1 MKKTRINIAIV
12 ESSDIIFEG
21 LSNIL
26 HRFDKQFY
34 LYRAYDLDE
43 INNLMIRMN
52 IDIVIINPSFIQNN
66 QREFKRLR
74 KRNPEVFRIAL
85 VYTLFDSR
93 LLSEFDE
100 SIYITDSPDEMLGKI
115 SRSYERRRNNSHD
128 QLSRRE
134 TDVLVQLVKGLSN
147 KEIADVLNISIHTVI
162 SHRKNIIEK
171 TGIKSLPG
179 LTIYAISN
187 NIIPLDKPS

>member
-1 MKKTRINIAIV
+1 MKRTRINIAVV
-12 ESSDIIFEG
+12 ESSEIIFEG

-26 HRFDKQFY
+26 HRFDKQFN
-34 LYRAYDLDE
+34 LYRAYNLDE
-43 INNLMIRMN
+43 INNLMIRVN
-52 IDIVIINPSFIQNN
+52 IDIAIINPSFIQNKE
-66 QREFKRLR
+66 QEFIKLR
-74 KRNPEVFRIAL
+74 KRNPEVFSIAL
-85 VYTLFDSR
+85 VYTLFDSS
-93 LLSEFDE
+93 LLNEFDE
-100 SIYITDSPDEMLGKI
+100 SIHITDSPDIMHGKI
-115 SRSYERRRNNSHD
+115 SRSYEERRNKSHD
-128 QLSRRE
+128 QLTRRE

-187 NIIPLDKPS
+187 NIIPLD

>member
-1 MKKTRINIAIV
+1 MKKTRINVAIV
-12 ESSDIIFEG
+12 ESSEIIFEG

-26 HRFDKQFY
+26 HRFDKQFN
-34 LYRAYDLDE
+34 LYRAYNLDE
-43 INNLMIRMN
+43 INNLMIRVN
-52 IDIVIINPSFIQNN
+52 IDIAIINPSFIQNKE
-66 QREFKRLR
+66 QEFIKLR
-74 KRNPEVFRIAL
+74 KRNPEVFSIAL
-85 VYTLFDSR
+85 VYTLFDIS
-93 LLSEFDE
+93 LLNEFDE
-100 SIYITDSPDEMLGKI
+100 SIHITDSPDIMLGKI
-115 SRSYERRRNNSHD
+115 SRSYEERRNKSHD
-128 QLSRRE
+128 QLTRRE

-187 NIIPLDKPS
+187 NIIPLD